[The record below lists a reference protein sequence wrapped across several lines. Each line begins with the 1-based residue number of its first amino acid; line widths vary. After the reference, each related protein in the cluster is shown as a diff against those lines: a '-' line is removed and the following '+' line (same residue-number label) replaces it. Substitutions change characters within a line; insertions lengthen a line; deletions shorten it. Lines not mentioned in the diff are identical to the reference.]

1 MKVSLTNTLYSALL
15 IGALTAC
22 QSTTYQVNGTIEG
35 AADGDTLFLTSD
47 LQSGIPSDTIFVED
61 GKFHISGE
69 ADSVRLCMIYSAKRN
84 ELNAPFF
91 IEPGIISIQ
100 IKETPGASRVGG
112 TKCNDEWQVLNDSVI
127 SIGKEIN
134 RIAEHIY
141 GNTVTP
147 EEQQKGMEA
156 IDKLNQR
163 FSRMVINTC
172 EKNIRNEFGYFL
184 LTYYP
189 DELIDIQSR
198 SRLIKLLPEEMR
210 KREQIR
216 VMEQSL
222 EASAKTAEGATIPD
236 FSRPAPDGT
245 SLSIMS
251 EVSQHRITII
261 DFWASWCGP
270 CRQEIPS
277 VIELY
282 KKYKDKGLGI
292 VGVSLDNDKD
302 EWLTAIK
309 QLNMAWPQ
317 MSDQND
323 WGNSVAKLFNI
334 TSIPHTIVV
343 DQQGKILR
351 HGLRGEALANF
362 VAEQLQ

>member
-47 LQSGIPSDTIFVED
+47 LQTGIPSDTIFVED

-112 TKCNDEWQVLNDSVI
+112 TKCNDEWQVLNDSVM

-147 EEQQKGMEA
+147 EEQQKGMEQ
-156 IDKLNQR
+156 IDRLNQR

-236 FSRPAPDGT
+236 FSQPAPDGT

>member
-1 MKVSLTNTLYSALL
+1 
-15 IGALTAC
+15 
-22 QSTTYQVNGTIEG
+22 
-35 AADGDTLFLTSD
+35 
-47 LQSGIPSDTIFVED
+47 
-61 GKFHISGE
+61 
-69 ADSVRLCMIYSAKRN
+69 
-84 ELNAPFF
+84 
-91 IEPGIISIQ
+91 
-100 IKETPGASRVGG
+100 
-112 TKCNDEWQVLNDSVI
+112 
-127 SIGKEIN
+127 
-134 RIAEHIY
+134 
-141 GNTVTP
+141 
-147 EEQQKGMEA
+147 
-156 IDKLNQR
+156 
-163 FSRMVINTC
+163 
-172 EKNIRNEFGYFL
+172 
-184 LTYYP
+184 
-189 DELIDIQSR
+189 
-198 SRLIKLLPEEMR
+198 
-210 KREQIR
+210 
-216 VMEQSL
+216 
-222 EASAKTAEGATIPD
+222 
-236 FSRPAPDGT
+236 
-245 SLSIMS
+245 MS

-292 VGVSLDNDKD
+292 VGVSLDNDKN

-351 HGLRGEALANF
+351 HGLRGEALAAF

>member
-22 QSTTYQVNGTIEG
+22 QSTTYQVKGTIEG

-245 SLSIMS
+245 LLSIMS

>member
-1 MKVSLTNTLYSALL
+1 
-15 IGALTAC
+15 
-22 QSTTYQVNGTIEG
+22 
-35 AADGDTLFLTSD
+35 
-47 LQSGIPSDTIFVED
+47 
-61 GKFHISGE
+61 
-69 ADSVRLCMIYSAKRN
+69 
-84 ELNAPFF
+84 
-91 IEPGIISIQ
+91 
-100 IKETPGASRVGG
+100 
-112 TKCNDEWQVLNDSVI
+112 
-127 SIGKEIN
+127 
-134 RIAEHIY
+134 
-141 GNTVTP
+141 
-147 EEQQKGMEA
+147 
-156 IDKLNQR
+156 
-163 FSRMVINTC
+163 
-172 EKNIRNEFGYFL
+172 
-184 LTYYP
+184 
-189 DELIDIQSR
+189 
-198 SRLIKLLPEEMR
+198 MR

-245 SLSIMS
+245 LLNIMS

-270 CRQEIPS
+270 CRQEIPFM
-277 VIELY
+277 IELY
-282 KKYKDKGLGI
+282 NKNKDKGLGI

-323 WGNSVAKLFNI
+323 WGNSVAKQFNI

>member
-1 MKVSLTNTLYSALL
+1 MKVSLTNTLFSALF

-22 QSTTYQVNGTIEG
+22 QSTTYQVQGTIEG

-47 LQSGIPSDTIFVED
+47 LQTGIPSDTIIVKD
-61 GKFHISGE
+61 GKFHIGGE

-163 FSRMVINTC
+163 FSSMIINIC

-189 DELIDIQSR
+189 DELIDQQSR
-198 SRLIKLLPEEMR
+198 SRLIKLLPEDMR

-216 VMEQSL
+216 VMEQGL

-236 FSRPAPDGT
+236 FSQPAPDGT

-302 EWLTAIK
+302 AWLTAIK

-317 MSDQND
+317 MSDLNGWD
-323 WGNSVAKLFNI
+323 NAAAKLFNI

>member
-1 MKVSLTNTLYSALL
+1 MKVSLTNTLFSALL

-22 QSTTYQVNGTIEG
+22 QSTTYQVQGTIEG

-47 LQSGIPSDTIFVED
+47 LQTGIPSDTIIVKD
-61 GKFHISGE
+61 GKFHIGGE

-100 IKETPGASRVGG
+100 IKEIPGASRVGG

-163 FSRMVINTC
+163 FSRMIINIC

-189 DELIDIQSR
+189 DELIDQQSR
-198 SRLIKLLPEEMR
+198 SRLIKLLPEDMR

-216 VMEQSL
+216 VMEQGL

-236 FSRPAPDGT
+236 FSQPAPDGT

>member
-1 MKVSLTNTLYSALL
+1 MKVSLTNTLFSVLL

-22 QSTTYQVNGTIEG
+22 QSTSYQVNGTIEG

-47 LQSGIPSDTIFVED
+47 LQTGIPSDTILVED
-61 GKFHISGE
+61 GKFSFSGE
-69 ADSVRLCMIYSAKRN
+69 ADSVRLCMVYSASRN

-91 IEPGIISIQ
+91 MEPGIISIQ
-100 IKETPGASRVGG
+100 IKQTPGASRVGG
-112 TKCNDEWQVLNDSVI
+112 TKCNDEWQILNDSVM

-147 EEQQKGMEA
+147 EEQQKGMEQ
-156 IDKLNQR
+156 IDRLNQR
-163 FSRMVINTC
+163 FSNIVIKTC

-245 SLSIMS
+245 LLSIMS

-292 VGVSLDNDKD
+292 VGVSLDNDKN

-351 HGLRGEALANF
+351 RGLRGEALANF

>member
-47 LQSGIPSDTIFVED
+47 LQTGIPSDTIFVED

-112 TKCNDEWQVLNDSVI
+112 TKCNDEWQVLNDSVM

-147 EEQQKGMEA
+147 EEQQKGMEV

-163 FSRMVINTC
+163 FSNIVIKTC

-245 SLSIMS
+245 LLNIMS

-270 CRQEIPS
+270 CRQEIP
-277 VIELY
+277 
-282 KKYKDKGLGI
+282 
-292 VGVSLDNDKD
+292 
-302 EWLTAIK
+302 
-309 QLNMAWPQ
+309 
-317 MSDQND
+317 
-323 WGNSVAKLFNI
+323 
-334 TSIPHTIVV
+334 
-343 DQQGKILR
+343 
-351 HGLRGEALANF
+351 
-362 VAEQLQ
+362 

>member
-1 MKVSLTNTLYSALL
+1 M
-15 IGALTAC
+15 
-22 QSTTYQVNGTIEG
+22 
-35 AADGDTLFLTSD
+35 
-47 LQSGIPSDTIFVED
+47 
-61 GKFHISGE
+61 
-69 ADSVRLCMIYSAKRN
+69 
-84 ELNAPFF
+84 
-91 IEPGIISIQ
+91 
-100 IKETPGASRVGG
+100 
-112 TKCNDEWQVLNDSVI
+112 

-245 SLSIMS
+245 LLSIMS